1 MHGTYRYMGSP
12 RKTEKV
18 TQRPLTKIIVTFDLE
33 RVRTSYLAQNKA
45 MIQDNNPSLSER
57 TPNNNRGH

>member
-1 MHGTYRYMGSP
+1 MHGIYRFMGSP

-18 TQRPLTKIIVTFDLE
+18 TQRPFAKTIVTFDLE
-33 RVRTSYLAQNKA
+33 RFRTSYLVQIKA
-45 MIQDNNPSLSER
+45 MVQENNPSLSER

>member
-1 MHGTYRYMGSP
+1 MHGTYRYMGST

-18 TQRPLTKIIVTFDLE
+18 TQRPLTKTIVTFDLE
-33 RVRTSYLAQNKA
+33 RVSTSYLLQIEA
-45 MIQDNNPSLSER
+45 MVQENDPRLSER